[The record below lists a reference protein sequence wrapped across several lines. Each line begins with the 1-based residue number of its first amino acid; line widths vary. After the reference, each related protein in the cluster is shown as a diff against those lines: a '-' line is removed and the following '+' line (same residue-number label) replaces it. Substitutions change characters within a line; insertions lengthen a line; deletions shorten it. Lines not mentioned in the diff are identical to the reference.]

1 MLISSLRVDHQYNS
15 PVRSTMLCASMHG
28 VTERHHISI
37 LACTDNCYP
46 FFCWQWRNRNRSA
59 SLSWR
64 IILLYI
70 LIRIYFFLNRGTRQ
84 KNFFLLRC
92 EATVAAFAS
101 SKFATATATAWWW
114 WWILWVEGES
124 RWNGRTRDFYEGCG
138 GAVGVIERWWD
149 DPKGNAKAEG
159 INTRSCNGM
168 KVAMGAPW
176 SACMVRHCC

>member
-84 KNFFLLRC
+84 KTFFCFAVKQQWRLLHHQNLQLQQQQRGGG
-92 EATVAAFAS
+92 
-101 SKFATATATAWWW
+101 
-114 WWILWVEGES
+114 GES
-124 RWNGRTRDFYEGCG
+124 CEWRESQGGMDGLATFTRGV
-138 GAVGVIERWWD
+138 VGPWGWLNAD
-149 DPKGNAKAEG
+149 GTTPKATPKLRA
-159 INTRSCNGM
+159 
-168 KVAMGAPW
+168 
-176 SACMVRHCC
+176 